1 MGQPALDPE
10 EVLERLKAEHRTLFW
25 EPLQPNMIR
34 RTKDN
39 EQARNRG
46 SLEFLHHHW
55 ALPDHFDPAVA
66 GGGLRGKIVTLFGRL
81 TYRVLGQ
88 YLRQE
93 RDLLAHM
100 VRVNEALERR
110 CDELTLRC
118 QQLNQDF
125 LDRQVAE
132 ARNLAELALWLH
144 LEPPAVA
151 AATVSPA
158 ATTAG
163 RHGKDGADQKD
174 AASAP

>member
-10 EVLERLKAEHRTLFW
+10 VVLERLKAEHRTLFW
-25 EPLQPNMIR
+25 EPLQPNTIR

-55 ALPDHFDPAVA
+55 ALPDHFDPSVA
-66 GGGLRGKIVTLFGRL
+66 GGGLRGKIFALFGRL
-81 TYRVLGQ
+81 TYRVLGP

-144 LEPPAVA
+144 LEPPAA
-151 AATVSPA
+151 TAATS

>member
-1 MGQPALDPE
+1 
-10 EVLERLKAEHRTLFW
+10 
-25 EPLQPNMIR
+25 
-34 RTKDN
+34 
-39 EQARNRG
+39 
-46 SLEFLHHHW
+46 
-55 ALPDHFDPAVA
+55 
-66 GGGLRGKIVTLFGRL
+66 
-81 TYRVLGQ
+81 
-88 YLRQE
+88 
-93 RDLLAHM
+93 
-100 VRVNEALERR
+100 VNEALERR

>member
-10 EVLERLKAEHRTLFW
+10 VVLERLKAEHRTLLW
-25 EPLQPNMIR
+25 EPLQPDTIR

-55 ALPDHFDPAVA
+55 ALPDHFDPSVA
-66 GGGLRGKIVTLFGRL
+66 GGGLRGKIFTLFGRL
-81 TYRVLGQ
+81 TYRVLGP

-144 LEPPAVA
+144 LEPPAA
-151 AATVSPA
+151 TAATS